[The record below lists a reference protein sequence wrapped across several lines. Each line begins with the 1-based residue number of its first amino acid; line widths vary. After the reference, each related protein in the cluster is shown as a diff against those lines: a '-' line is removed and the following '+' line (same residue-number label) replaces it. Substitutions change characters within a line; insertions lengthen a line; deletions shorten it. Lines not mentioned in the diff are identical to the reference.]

1 MEARPTLSIQR
12 SGAKELTDCGVSGGL
27 SSSLPV
33 IPTPLDESYPKLP
46 VSQQVSMERELMMP
60 PHIHTSHLT
69 SNSELV
75 GHIFSSSAG
84 FSTDLQFSSVSPQ
97 EKHLRNTPSISQ
109 TLTNVAAFSLPQSS
123 QSGLLQSTKS
133 SSYGKE
139 NSASWCPESMP
150 DFLDFP
156 LNITGQ
162 SNQIESSSCS
172 SLITSEEFSKRNDW
186 QEWADQ
192 LITDDDNLTPDWNE
206 LLSDTGV
213 LDMEPK
219 AAYQMS
225 EPPSSAPAHQP
236 QVCLQTPASS
246 GEIRAVLT
254 STSSANSAPAKPR
267 MRWTPELHEAF
278 VEAVNQ
284 LGGSE
289 RATPKG
295 VLKLMK
301 VESLTIYHVKSHL
314 QKYRTARY
322 KPESSEGSSD
332 IKLTPIEGISSLDLK
347 TGIEITEALRMQME
361 VQKQL
366 HEQLEIQRNLQ
377 LRIEE
382 QGRYL
387 QMMFEKQCKSGAEKL
402 KASSSTLGNDS
413 DPSLDAIKNSP
424 QKNETDSL
432 QVDHGK
438 TETNTLNANSTLEE
452 SSQVPNRE
460 HKATQGEAPE
470 KPGPGNGD
478 SDSQPPKRPRTD
490 G

>member
-219 AAYQMS
+219 VRS
-225 EPPSSAPAHQP
+225 SHSIWRVPLPSKYLLYHLLYMLTLCCFRQHTRCLNLLQVLLHTSPKFVCRCPLHLEKFMLCSPLLPQLTVLQP
-236 QVCLQTPASS
+236 SHECVGRLSFMKLLL
-246 GEIRAVLT
+246 RL
-254 STSSANSAPAKPR
+254 STSSVEVK
-267 MRWTPELHEAF
+267 EL
-278 VEAVNQ
+278 
-284 LGGSE
+284 
-289 RATPKG
+289 
-295 VLKLMK
+295 
-301 VESLTIYHVKSHL
+301 L
-314 QKYRTARY
+314 QR
-322 KPESSEGSSD
+322 
-332 IKLTPIEGISSLDLK
+332 
-347 TGIEITEALRMQME
+347 
-361 VQKQL
+361 V
-366 HEQLEIQRNLQ
+366 
-377 LRIEE
+377 
-382 QGRYL
+382 
-387 QMMFEKQCKSGAEKL
+387 C
-402 KASSSTLGNDS
+402 
-413 DPSLDAIKNSP
+413 
-424 QKNETDSL
+424 
-432 QVDHGK
+432 
-438 TETNTLNANSTLEE
+438 
-452 SSQVPNRE
+452 
-460 HKATQGEAPE
+460 
-470 KPGPGNGD
+470 
-478 SDSQPPKRPRTD
+478 
-490 G
+490 